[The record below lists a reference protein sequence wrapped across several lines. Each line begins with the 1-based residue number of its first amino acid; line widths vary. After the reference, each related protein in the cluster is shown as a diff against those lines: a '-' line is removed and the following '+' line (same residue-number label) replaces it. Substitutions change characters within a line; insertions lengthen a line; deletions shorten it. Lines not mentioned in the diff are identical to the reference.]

1 MVKAGHANYS
11 STKRYLGMAG
21 VVFRDEAEALE
32 APAFFLPF
40 LYRSKRIS
48 GDLVASKGAERSRI
62 RALGRAQ
69 RKPALLGFVADELGE
84 ELDRLYE
91 LPPGEFAAARDEAA
105 KRLRSEGRRELAD
118 EVKRFRKPTL
128 AVWLVNCLARERAL
142 DVKRLLKAGE
152 ALAASQAGG
161 SADEFAEARR
171 EEQHALER
179 LAAAAAELA
188 EREGAGPPAVERA
201 VQTMRAASLGAEGR
215 ELLERGRLTE
225 ELEPPGFAALAGV
238 PPARAKPKQKPKP
251 KDDRGERRRALEA
264 ARERVKEL
272 RAEERERAQ
281 EAREATRAAERAEAE
296 AGTLRRAAEEADA
309 AVTTVAEARAAA
321 EAELR
326 ALE

>member
-1 MVKAGHANYS
+1 MLCGLTIQRMSGHQ
-11 STKRYLGMAG
+11 
-21 VVFRDEAEALE
+21 VV
-32 APAFFLPF
+32 
-40 LYRSKRIS
+40 
-48 GDLVASKGAERSRI
+48 
-62 RALGRAQ
+62 
-69 RKPALLGFVADELGE
+69 DELGK

-91 LPPGEFAAARDEAA
+91 LPPGEFTAARDEAA
-105 KRLRSEGRRELAD
+105 KRLRAEGRRELAD

-272 RAEERERAQ
+272 RADERERAKD
-281 EAREATRAAERAEAE
+281 AREAAKRPN
-296 AGTLRRAAEEADA
+296 GPRRKLPACG
-309 AVTTVAEARAAA
+309 ARRTKRPPRPRPRPRPARPPRPSSATSNSGRRGRRVRPSRDSVGD
-321 EAELR
+321 EHSS
-326 ALE
+326 

>member
-1 MVKAGHANYS
+1 MLCGLTIQRMSGHQA
-11 STKRYLGMAG
+11 
-21 VVFRDEAEALE
+21 
-32 APAFFLPF
+32 
-40 LYRSKRIS
+40 
-48 GDLVASKGAERSRI
+48 
-62 RALGRAQ
+62 
-69 RKPALLGFVADELGE
+69 ADELGK

-91 LPPGEFAAARDEAA
+91 LPPGEFTAARDEAA
-105 KRLRSEGRRELAD
+105 KRLRAEGRRELAD
-118 EVKRFRKPTL
+118 EVKRFRKPTV
-128 AVWLVNCLARERAL
+128 AVWLVNRLARERAL

-225 ELEPPGFAALAGV
+225 ELDPPGFAALAGV
-238 PPARAKPKQKPKP
+238 PPARAKPKQKP

-272 RAEERERAQ
+272 RADERERAQ
-281 EAREATRAAERAEAE
+281 EAREAARTAERAEAE
-296 AGTLRRAAEEADA
+296 AAGLRGAAEEAA
-309 AVTTVAEARAAA
+309 AAAAGAAETREAA

-326 ALE
+326 KLE